1 MEKERQER
9 EHRENERREREDAE
23 RNLAMRIGL
32 YEDKWAAL
40 RGNVI
45 GAEHLSFDDIPWP
58 SLENVRCIEDITEE
72 RVLEFVSHP
81 LREHVHC
88 AGGGQAR
95 SLRSE
100 MLRWHPDKF
109 EGKVL
114 GTVVNDHREA
124 VREAAGLVAR
134 ILTTFSAKMR

>member
-1 MEKERQER
+1 MER
-9 EHRENERREREDAE
+9 ELHERARRENERLEREAAE
-23 RNLAMRIGL
+23 RNLVAQLCL
-32 YEDKWAAL
+32 YEEKWAVL

-45 GAEHLSFDDIPWP
+45 GVEQLSFYDIPWP
-58 SLENVRCIEDITEE
+58 LLENVRCVEDITEE
-72 RVLEFVSHP
+72 RVLAFMYHP
-81 LREHVHC
+81 LRGHAQC

-114 GTVVNDHREA
+114 DTVINGHREA

>member
-1 MEKERQER
+1 
-9 EHRENERREREDAE
+9 
-23 RNLAMRIGL
+23 
-32 YEDKWAAL
+32 
-40 RGNVI
+40 
-45 GAEHLSFDDIPWP
+45 LSFDDIPWP
-58 SLENVRCIEDITEE
+58 SLETVRCVDDITEE
-72 RVLEFVSHP
+72 RVLAFVCHP
-81 LREHVHC
+81 LREHVQC

-114 GTVVNDHREA
+114 DTVTNDHREA